1 MVLANNLNMDA
12 QDINYLINKYSKTPN
27 HRNEDLHSS
36 SFTQRSSFSPFRDP
50 NSKAYA
56 SAMRALQER
65 IRFLESE
72 NSELYNNYKSTELR
86 LEEAQKLN
94 DKLTHQM
101 TDLSSSERRIS
112 QTAGELKQELTQ
124 AQREVQSLQNQ
135 IRRLETKDL
144 EGLSQENLQLKREID
159 EIMRDM
165 ADGKS
170 RELSQSM
177 SLQKLQDEKNMLQ
190 DELGKEKWRAKE
202 IEAENE
208 RARRGMSESRRAQQ
222 EVEELRA
229 QNHELLRTLQDL
241 ENRSRQLENQSP
253 SPRTSRKDLS
263 SSKKSVSFRKSR
275 SKSRASKSTSPSSPR
290 LSRPQNRH
298 IGAHLVEYGDYGERI
313 LRMEEEMNQ
322 LHNKYRRLVS
332 TSKSESNGLERL
344 KQDIGSLAG
353 ELNSKSTILKKLKNE
368 QISGKSFSRDFV
380 TN

>member
-1 MVLANNLNMDA
+1 MDA

>member
-1 MVLANNLNMDA
+1 MEP

-112 QTAGELKQELTQ
+112 QTAGELKQELGQ
-124 AQREVQSLQNQ
+124 AQREVQSLQKQ

-159 EIMRDM
+159 EIMRELTE
-165 ADGKS
+165 GKS
-170 RELSQSM
+170 RELGQSM
-177 SLQKLQDEKNMLQ
+177 SLQKLQDEKTMLQ

-208 RARRGMSESRRAQQ
+208 RARRGLSESRRAQH
-222 EVEELRA
+222 EAEELRA
-229 QNHELLRTLQDL
+229 QNLELIRTLQDL
-241 ENRSRQLENQSP
+241 ESRSRQLESASP
-253 SPRTSRKDLS
+253 SPRAGRKDLS

-344 KQDIGSLAG
+344 KQDIGSLAD
-353 ELNSKSTILKKLKNE
+353 ELNSKSTILKKLKND